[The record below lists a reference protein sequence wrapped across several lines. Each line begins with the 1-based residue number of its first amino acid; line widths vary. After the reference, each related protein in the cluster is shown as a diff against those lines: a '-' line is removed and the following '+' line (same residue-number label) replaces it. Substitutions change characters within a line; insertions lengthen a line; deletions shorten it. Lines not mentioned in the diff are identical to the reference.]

1 MFPKKCIMAEGSIYT
16 ITFEDIKRDWQD
28 TVDQFD
34 DLSKAEQQEM
44 VDSYTEDMAE
54 TWWDEQCFGY
64 DIVRLGTF
72 VGIDEDIRSRFLKAG
87 LIYGPH
93 TNTWASDFEV
103 ED

>member
-34 DLSKAEQQEM
+34 DLIEAEQKEM

-54 TWWDEQCFGY
+54 TWWDEQCNGY

-72 VGIDEDIRSRFLKAG
+72 VGVDEEIRNHFLKSAITHG
-87 LIYGPH
+87 AD
-93 TNTWASDFEV
+93 NWASEFEV